1 MESVVVSRR
10 GAQRL
15 AQGHPWVYRSD
26 VRDADAP
33 AGIVRIAD
41 ERGRGL
47 GRGLWSPASE
57 IRLRRLTAADETIDR
72 AWWAGRLRECVAR
85 RARFAIDATA
95 WRVAHAEGDG
105 LPSLVVDRYGDVV
118 VAQLLS
124 AGLEA
129 VRDDVIAALLEVL
142 EPAGLLLRNDASVRR
157 HEGLPLRVEVLHGAV
172 PEAVEVRE
180 GAVRHTVPLR
190 DSQKTGAFLDQRENH
205 LLMGRLARGR
215 ALDVFTY
222 HGLFAL
228 QMAGRAEG
236 VQAVDASAAAL
247 TAARENASLNPGR
260 DVEWVEANAFD
271 HLRALDGADERF
283 DTIVLDPPA
292 FAKTRGAVARALA
305 GYKEINLRA
314 MRVLGGEGILVTS
327 SCSYNLSED
336 RFQEILRAA
345 AVDAGRTARVIDK
358 RTQSRDHPIRLGFPE
373 SHYLKDRRPGMY
385 KELVEPKVGFVPGG
399 WVYPAYKG
407 GKEIMPKADQGK

>member
-72 AWWAGRLRECVAR
+72 AWWAGRLRECAAR

-228 QMAGRAEG
+228 QMAGRADG

-314 MRVLGGEGILVTS
+314 MRLLAPGGLLLTC
-327 SCSYNLSED
+327 SCSYHVGRE
-336 RFQEILRAA
+336 RFAAMLAAAATDSGRRMTLVTLVGQGPDHPEVLTVPETGYLKGALLRA
-345 AVDAGRTARVIDK
+345 DA
-358 RTQSRDHPIRLGFPE
+358 
-373 SHYLKDRRPGMY
+373 
-385 KELVEPKVGFVPGG
+385 
-399 WVYPAYKG
+399 
-407 GKEIMPKADQGK
+407 